1 MTTRSWPLDM
11 PAETLARLHTDHQ
24 RVRALFQHYE
34 HSRDP
39 QLRQQIANQVCV
51 ALELQALLEDPRFS
65 PPGAGETGQA
75 DDTLDADARATSQH
89 IQQVMSN
96 VRDCDPQDVLF
107 DVHFH
112 DLMDAVSQ
120 YMEEAAYA
128 PLLHAA
134 AQRGE
139 R

>member
-51 ALELQALLEDPRFS
+51 ALELQALLED
-65 PPGAGETGQA
+65 AGCFPVVADATGQV
-75 DDTLDADARATSQH
+75 DAPLGTDARAAHQP
-89 IQQVMSN
+89 IQQVMRE
-96 VRDCDPQDVLF
+96 VRDCDPHDVLF

-112 DLMDAVSQ
+112 DLMDAVLQ
-120 YMEEAAYA
+120 HMEEAEH
-128 PLLHAA
+128 PILPHAA
-134 AQRGE
+134 AQWGE